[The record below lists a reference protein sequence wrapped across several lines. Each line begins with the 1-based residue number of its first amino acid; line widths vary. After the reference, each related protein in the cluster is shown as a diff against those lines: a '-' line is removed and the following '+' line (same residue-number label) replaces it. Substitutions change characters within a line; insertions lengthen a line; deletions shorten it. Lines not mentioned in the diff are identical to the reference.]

1 MERWEWFTLDNRL
14 LWVFRQLEKKGKIT
28 YIQMRRVE
36 YITKTADLPNK
47 IYDFVHVVD
56 KEIEEPVFHIPAAV
70 KSGKK
75 GKDVRLLSKKLR
87 RFHLEKAAAEK
98 AAIIKEK
105 EDSQRRMICNKL
117 MKLIVP
123 KDEPADSKSEVIEN
137 SVLDKET
144 DLLKGK
150 KKSEDAKSEKL
161 VSEKGALQEDS
172 KIIIPA
178 EECSVVPE
186 ASNNLPEANLQ
197 EERMEDQKGSVGDQE
212 SSPKQQ
218 DEVHV
223 AQGQNAP
230 LEEVSST
237 PENEILLK
245 EAWVVKSKE
254 TAVERNDP
262 VLKDEEKELINSES
276 TFEIIVKDE
285 DTPGD
290 VMDVGGPEEMPRCA
304 RESSVCSSVSEIPC
318 LDDDWGRKD
327 VTSPVTKVNEEEPS
341 DEEWIEIES
350 IVVCDQD
357 DDIGHDDVVECHI
370 NENDVFKDENS
381 NIDDTTSNTKQECP
395 DEKKSTVLAWIQGR
409 KKFCNRYAKNTAFQE
424 YVAHNVNPKPEKRRS
439 LSQSLISLDSAF
451 SSTSA
456 LSLSSITREQRHIDL
471 FSGFYGYGNFDKYN
485 TEYLSKLRAE
495 RLASKRKWKPY
506 DVASSMGS
514 GRRRRASSMDIDD
527 RDWRGSTRSGRS
539 LRSSRRSVTVTEETV
554 TRRTYSESVEY
565 HNSRSL
571 GARSRGYDRSISA
584 HESDSSRSWYHHDTE
599 RCVTRSRRF
608 SESDERRGGGAPS
621 RFLSHYGE
629 RDGPRRRSST
639 FHGSSS
645 SVGSSKSLVKR
656 GNSFQQMLKK
666 SSMPKERLYKLW
678 QCRREEYMKA
688 RYESSLALAPHR
700 SCTSLAVT
708 GYTCGL
714 CFKSF
719 PSRIRREQHSEE
731 LMHWACVTC
740 GRFFASH
747 TALGQHVEEVGHRKD

>member
-36 YITKTADLPNK
+36 YVTKTADLPNK

-56 KEIEEPVFHIPAAV
+56 EEIEEPVFHIPAAV

-87 RFHLEKAAAEK
+87 RFHLEKATAER
-98 AAIIKEK
+98 ARIIKEK
-105 EDSQRRMICNKL
+105 QDLQRKTICNKL
-117 MKLIVP
+117 MELIVP
-123 KDEPADSKSEVIEN
+123 KDEPTDSKSDVIDN

-150 KKSEDAKSEKL
+150 EKSEDAKLEEL
-161 VSEKGALQEDS
+161 VSEKDAPQEDS
-172 KIIIPA
+172 KVIVPV
-178 EECSVVPE
+178 EECDVVPE
-186 ASNNLPEANLQ
+186 ASANLPEANSQ
-197 EERMEDQKGSVGDQE
+197 EERMEDQKGGIGDQE
-212 SSPKQQ
+212 NSRNQQ

-223 AQGQNAP
+223 AQEQNAS
-230 LEEVSST
+230 LKEVSSML
-237 PENEILLK
+237 EDEILPK
-245 EAWVVKSKE
+245 EAWVVQSKE
-254 TAVERNDP
+254 TAVDAKETAVDVNDA
-262 VLKDEEKELINSES
+262 VLKNEEEEPINIES

-290 VMDVGGPEEMPRCA
+290 VMDVGVREEMPRCA
-304 RESSVCSSVSEIPC
+304 RESSVCSSVSEIR
-318 LDDDWGRKD
+318 LK
-327 VTSPVTKVNEEEPS
+327 SAVTKVNEEEPS

-350 IVVCDQD
+350 IVACDQD
-357 DDIGHDDVVECHI
+357 DDVGHDDVVECHI
-370 NENDVFKDENS
+370 DEIDVFKDEN
-381 NIDDTTSNTKQECP
+381 NNMDDTTASTKQDCP

-456 LSLSSITREQRHIDL
+456 MSLSSITREQRHIDL
-471 FSGFYGYGNFDKYN
+471 LSGFYGYGNFDKYN

-495 RLASKRKWKPY
+495 RLAAKRKWKPY
-506 DVASSMGS
+506 DVASSMSS

-527 RDWRGSTRSGRS
+527 RDWKGSTRSGRS

-565 HNSRSL
+565 HNSGSL
-571 GARSRGYDRSISA
+571 GVRSRGYDRNISA
-584 HESDSSRSWYHHDTE
+584 RESDSSRSWYHHDTQ
-599 RCVTRSRRF
+599 RCVARSRRF
-608 SESDERRGGGAPS
+608 SESDDGRGGGARS
-621 RFLSHYGE
+621 RFLSHRGE
-629 RDGPRRRSST
+629 RDDPRRGSST

-645 SVGSSKSLVKR
+645 SLGSSKSLVKR
-656 GNSFQQMLKK
+656 GNSFQQMLKR
-666 SSMPKERLYKLW
+666 SSMPKECLYKLW

-688 RYESSLALAPHR
+688 RYESSLALAPYR
-700 SCTSLAVT
+700 SHTSLAVT